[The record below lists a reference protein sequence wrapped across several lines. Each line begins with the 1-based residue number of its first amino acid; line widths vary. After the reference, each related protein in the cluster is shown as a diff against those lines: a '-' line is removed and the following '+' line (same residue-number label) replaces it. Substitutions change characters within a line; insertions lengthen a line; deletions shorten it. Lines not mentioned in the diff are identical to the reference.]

1 MHQKPSIDHNK
12 DVSKKHQQKNKETM
26 QTMSTNGTQQ
36 GDNAIY
42 EPRKNIRL

>member
-1 MHQKPSIDHNK
+1 MHWKTSIDHNK

-26 QTMSTNGTQQ
+26 QAMSTNVAQQ